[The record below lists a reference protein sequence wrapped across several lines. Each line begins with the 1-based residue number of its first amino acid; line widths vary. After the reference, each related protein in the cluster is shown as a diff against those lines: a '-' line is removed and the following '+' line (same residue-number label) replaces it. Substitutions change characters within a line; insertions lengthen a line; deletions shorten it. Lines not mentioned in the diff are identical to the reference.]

1 MEATLDWRKDSL
13 CVRVTSEILDGLKN
27 RSAVTQW
34 FPLYSAAEEE
44 VRALVGRPLAA
55 TSLAEGLYADED
67 GNVYQLPNKAATRAI
82 DVEWRSLRPERSADQ
97 RGARMRR
104 KNNRSGGELKAG
116 KDETGA
122 PSELN
127 GSSPAAIDE
136 IDGGEL
142 QDRLPT
148 ENGGFP
154 PPSLLVRPLNL
165 RQKLA
170 LVRRRLSYVQ
180 KRGYNEAQQY
190 RYVTAADIA
199 GAVGDILAE
208 IGVIVIPRL
217 DAIEHESAAGAG
229 QLTRV
234 IMSYGFMDADSAE
247 EITVKIAGEGLDHGD
262 KGPYKAMTG
271 ALKYALMQSLLLAT
285 GDDPEDERL
294 DAHAP
299 AAVAAVTISAREAR
313 HLRRLL
319 AETDTALERVL
330 AYYKIDA
337 LEEMTP
343 AIYRRAVDALMRK
356 RALRQD
362 KGGATNAQN

>member
-104 KNNRSGGELKAG
+104 KNNRRGGELKAG

-122 PSELN
+122 QSELN

-136 IDGGEL
+136 IDGGKL

-208 IGVIVIPRL
+208 IVT
-217 DAIEHESAAGAG
+217 AATAAGAWASSRSSSG
-229 QLTRV
+229 SSPVASSNDCSKAYFRAPVMALYGPLSPWSSPSPAILTV
-234 IMSYGFMDADSAE
+234 ISSAE
-247 EITVKIAGEGLDHGD
+247 
-262 KGPYKAMTG
+262 
-271 ALKYALMQSLLLAT
+271 
-285 GDDPEDERL
+285 
-294 DAHAP
+294 
-299 AAVAAVTISAREAR
+299 SASI
-313 HLRRLL
+313 
-319 AETDTALERVL
+319 
-330 AYYKIDA
+330 K
-337 LEEMTP
+337 P
-343 AIYRRAVDALMRK
+343 
-356 RALRQD
+356 
-362 KGGATNAQN
+362 